1 MGERMEDWKKKVN
14 AILAKVKREND
25 AVVSHRTMDATRD
38 VIYCMVNT
46 LHKLGNMVQDP
57 MNVGHKH
64 ISKYVEYRYFELKR
78 KPVTL
83 KNDISRLKA
92 FYRAAGKPNLVLSLA
107 DYLPGVDPTD
117 LVVPTAAETS
127 KSWTENGIDVAELIR
142 KTDRKDEMLGLMFRM
157 ALAFGMR
164 GEELLHCQ
172 PWQADHGGYLRVFE
186 GQGKGGKSRNI
197 PFETD
202 LQREVADYVQ
212 SRVRKGQTLGWKY
225 TRRGK
230 PANLKQNLKRYHN
243 TTARL
248 GITKKVLGIT
258 PHGLRAQY
266 AENAALR
273 QCFIPATL
281 GGTSSN
287 LGGEELAFRRTK
299 VSLALGH
306 NRDKI
311 TAAYY
316 GPLIRKHNVDDRDA
330 FRATMAEAVT
340 ALSALSLE
348 PIPDDRLEDVAV
360 LTNLLL
366 VEDRVE
372 MFQSQVHHLWRLHS
386 ARYAVDWAPFDDG
399 VRQGLQVAARR
410 VINVNVPNAA
420 PRNTD

>member
-1 MGERMEDWKKKVN
+1 MEDWKKKVN
-14 AILAKVKREND
+14 VILAKVERED
-25 AVVSHRTMDATRD
+25 GGVLSHRSMDATRD
-38 VIYCMVNT
+38 CIYCLFNT
-46 LHKLGNMVQDP
+46 QHKRGNMVQDP
-57 MNVGHKH
+57 MNVRHKH
-64 ISKYVEYRYFELKR
+64 IVDHFEHRHYELKR

-83 KNDISRLKA
+83 KNDVSRLKA
-92 FYRAAGKPNLVLSLA
+92 FFRAAGKPNFILSLT
-107 DYLPGVDPTD
+107 DYLPGVDPAS
-117 LVVPTAAETS
+117 LVVPTAAVES
-127 KSWTENGIDVAELIR
+127 KGWTENGIDIAELIR
-142 KTDRKDEMLGLMFRM
+142 KVDRKDEMLGLMFRM

-172 PWQADHGGYLRVFE
+172 PWQADHGGFLRIFE
-186 GQGKGGKSRNI
+186 GQAKNGKSRNI
-197 PFETD
+197 PIETD
-202 LQREVADYVQ
+202 LQRDLLNYVK

-287 LGGEELAFRRTK
+287 LSGEELAFRRTK

-316 GPLIRKHNVDDRDA
+316 GRLIRKHNVDDRDA

-340 ALSALSLE
+340 VLSALSLE

-372 MFQSQVHHLWRLHS
+372 MFPSQVHHLWRLHS

-399 VRQGLQVAARR
+399 VRQALQVAARR
-410 VINVNVPNAA
+410 AIKMNVPNAA
-420 PRNTD
+420 PCNTD